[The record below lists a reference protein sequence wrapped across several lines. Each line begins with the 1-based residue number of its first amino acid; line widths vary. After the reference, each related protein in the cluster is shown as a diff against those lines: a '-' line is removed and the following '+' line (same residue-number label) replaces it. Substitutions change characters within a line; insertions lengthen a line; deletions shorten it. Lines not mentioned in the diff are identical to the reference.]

1 MILYLEEQL
10 EKAYRVYLSKIPA
23 GYTAMDIEK
32 FRGMVEEDEDLFE
45 DLLAEASEEHTLH

>member
-10 EKAYRVYLSKIPA
+10 EQAYRVYLSKIPEGSKA
-23 GYTAMDIEK
+23 LDIEK
-32 FRGMVEEDEDLFE
+32 FRGMVEEDEGLFE

>member
-10 EKAYRVYLSKIPA
+10 KEAYRVYLSKIPK
-23 GYTAMDIEK
+23 GYSAMDIEK

-45 DLLAEASEEHTLH
+45 DLLAEATNEHILH

>member
-10 EKAYRVYLSKIPA
+10 KEAYRVYLSKIPTGHIA
-23 GYTAMDIEK
+23 LDLER
-32 FRGMVEEDEDLFE
+32 FRSMVEEDGDLFE